1 MGAAGAG
8 SVMRMIKH
16 ANRYWRVL
24 ATGFSFVL
32 FALGGLLLRIL
43 VFPVLNLLIW
53 ERQLR
58 VLVARRVIRL
68 VFRGFVGC
76 MRWLGVLDYDIR
88 GLERLERQG
97 LLILA
102 NHPTLIDTVFLM
114 AFVKRA
120 DCIVKRRLWD
130 NPFTRG
136 PIRAAGYISNEYC
149 GNEHGGGLIED
160 CTRSLQRGS
169 NLIIFPEGTRTA
181 GDGQINLKRG
191 AANIA
196 VRSLSNVTPI
206 VIRCLPPTLG
216 KGVKWWQ
223 VPPIAAHFSIE
234 VKEDIDVHEFLAKAG
249 SEVLAARHLTAYL
262 QDYFRKESQGYA
274 AA

>member
-1 MGAAGAG
+1 MLK
-8 SVMRMIKH
+8 RL
-16 ANRYWRVL
+16 NRYWRVL
-24 ATGFSFVL
+24 ATGASFVV
-32 FALGGLLLRIL
+32 FAIGGLILRAV
-43 VFPVLNLLIW
+43 VFPLLNLIIW
-53 ERQLR
+53 EHQLR
-58 VLVARRVIRL
+58 RLIARRVIRW
-68 VFRGFVGC
+68 VFRGFVGL
-76 MRWLGVLDYDIR
+76 MRWLGVLNYDIS

-120 DCIVKRRLWD
+120 DCIVKGRLWD

-136 PIRAAGYISNEYC
+136 PVSAAGYISNDD
-149 GNEHGGGLIED
+149 GNGLVESCI
-160 CTRSLQRGS
+160 TSLRRGS

-196 VRSLSNVTPI
+196 VRSLSNVTPV

-216 KGVKWWQ
+216 KGAKWWQ
-223 VPPIAAHFSIE
+223 VPPVAAHFSIE
-234 VKEDIDVHEFLAKAG
+234 VKDDIDVHEFLARSG

-262 QDYFRKESQGYA
+262 QDYFRKESQVHA